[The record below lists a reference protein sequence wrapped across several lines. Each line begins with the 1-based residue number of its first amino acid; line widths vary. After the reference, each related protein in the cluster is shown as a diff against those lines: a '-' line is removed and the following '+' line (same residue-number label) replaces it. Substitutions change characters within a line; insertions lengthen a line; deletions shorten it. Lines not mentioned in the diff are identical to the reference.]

1 MGQIGKA
8 VTHMVQAE
16 GESKNECLW
25 MIYHCV
31 QLQQPWLSLPEC
43 LQPEIAPYRDLLQSL
58 AQLPSVLCLT
68 NTHGTLRS
76 LPDLSFA
83 LCVCPFFIHSLP
95 EPRVPEPNP
104 RG

>member
-31 QLQQPWLSLPEC
+31 QRQATMAFSPRMFTARDCSLQGPPTEPGS
-43 LQPEIAPYRDLLQSL
+43 A
-58 AQLPSVLCLT
+58 
-68 NTHGTLRS
+68 
-76 LPDLSFA
+76 A
-83 LCVCPFFIHSLP
+83 LCALSNKHTWNFEIPA
-95 EPRVPEPNP
+95 
-104 RG
+104 